1 MSLYERRM
9 VSEYG
14 AQYEGRIGE
23 QFENKPKPEFN
34 KMKRSCKR
42 ILSELRNKPITV
54 DFISKDGGDD
64 SGDLA
69 MLCDELYRSDEQDS
83 VGDEAYDLCDDESI
97 KGGNGSYRLIAAME
111 DDYDEWNDYQ
121 RIRFEPIPDSDQCV
135 FWDQNSKRY
144 DKADARKCI
153 VLTATT
159 RRAYKEEWGDDPA
172 SWPKDT
178 ENYAFEWQTPDLV
191 YVAEAYIVDDQ
202 KEKVFVYESL
212 DGTEERYS
220 ERDFDHDDTLRR
232 ILDATGWK
240 LIETRSVR
248 RRGVRKYIMSGSK
261 ILKDCGFI
269 AGPNIPI
276 VPQYGDRSFL
286 NGIEVF
292 SGHVRAAKDPQQL
305 YNAIMSMLMNLASTG
320 LQEKPI
326 VAPEQIE
333 RFRTE
338 WDNDNIDNYSVL
350 RLDLIKD
357 KDGNILQQG
366 PIGYTKAPEVPPV
379 MAQLI
384 GIISA
389 DLNEILG
396 DSPEAERMVSNVSGK
411 LAELVQS
418 YKDLPSFMYASNR
431 AKSRRRGGEIWLG
444 MAKELYVEVGRK
456 MKAVNR
462 SKKSRQVVLNEPAL
476 DKNGAFYERN
486 NLSNASFDVYSD
498 VGPSTASTREKIL
511 LNVQGFMQF
520 AQADPQLMR
529 VLILTGMKNFEGDE
543 MDETRS
549 WADTQLMEMGVRE
562 PTQEEKKK
570 AAKEAEN
577 APPNPEAELLLAEAG
592 KSEKLAEKAEAD
604 TFKSLA
610 QTKETVAKTA
620 EIMSG
625 IDRDDQ
631 QQVLD
636 ALETAVSAPPQ
647 N

>member
-54 DFISKDGGDD
+54 DFISKDGSDD

-97 KGGNGSYRLIAAME
+97 KGGSGAYRLIATM
-111 DDYDEWNDYQ
+111 DDPYDEWNDYQ
-121 RIRFEPIPDSDQCV
+121 RIRFEPIPDADQCV

-144 DKADARKCI
+144 DKKDARKCL
-153 VLTATT
+153 VLNATT
-159 RRAYKEEWGDDPA
+159 RRAYREEWGDDPA

-178 ENYAFEWQTPDLV
+178 ENYNFEWNTPDLV
-191 YVAEAYIVDDQ
+191 YVAEGYQVEDQ
-202 KEKVFVYESL
+202 KEDIFVYESL
-212 DGTEERYS
+212 DGKEERYS
-220 ERDFDHDDTLRR
+220 ERDFKNDETLKR
-232 ILDATGWK
+232 ILEATGWK
-240 LIETRSVR
+240 LIDTRSVK
-248 RRGVRKYIMSGSK
+248 RRGVHKYIMSGGK

-333 RFRTE
+333 PFRHE

-350 RLDLIKD
+350 RLALIKD
-357 KDGNILQQG
+357 KDGNIIQQG
-366 PIGYTKAPEVPPV
+366 PLGYTKAPEVPPV

-396 DSPEAERMVSNVSGK
+396 DNPQAEQMVSNVSGK

-456 MKAVNR
+456 MKAV
-462 SKKSRQVVLNEPAL
+462 SKAGKSRQVVINEPAL
-476 DKNGAFYERN
+476 DKDGLFYERN
-486 NLSNASFDVYSD
+486 NFSNATFDVYSD

-511 LNVQGFMQF
+511 QQVQGFLQYV
-520 AQADPQLMR
+520 QGDPELNK
-529 VLILTGMKNFEGDE
+529 VLTLTGMKNFEGDE
-543 MDETRS
+543 MSETRN
-549 WADTQLMEMGVRE
+549 WADTQLMEMGVRK
-562 PTQEEKKK
+562 PTKEEEKE
-570 AAKEAEN
+570 AAKKAEN
-577 APPNPEAELLLAEAG
+577 APPDAQQEFLMAEAA
-592 KSEKLAEKAEAD
+592 KAVAETDKVEVD
-604 TFKSLA
+604 TLKSLA
-610 QTKETVAKTA
+610 ETEETKAKTA
-620 EIMSG
+620 EIISG

-636 ALETAVSAPPQ
+636 ALEQAAPAPPQ